1 MNDGPHIFHD
11 PPSGGGAL
19 PKGEGGASPTR
30 AGDIFDLHGGIVRDY
45 RAYIE
50 SFVTITDEA
59 IRKVVQTS
67 FERGDL
73 WPEPLLQLNPAF
85 EEAGDLRDLIHP
97 DLLHPD
103 CEAIFTGYRLYRH
116 QREAIQLGLAGKD
129 FVVTS
134 GTGSGKSLTYIGTIF
149 NHLLR
154 AGKPVPPGVTAV
166 VVYPLNALVNS
177 QEEELRRYAENY
189 RKARGED
196 FPIRFAKFTGQED
209 LVRRKE
215 LEDDPPHILLTNYMM
230 LELLLTRGGQQN
242 IRQAIYDELR
252 FLVFDE
258 LHTYRG
264 RQGADVGMLIR
275 RIRARVKHPVVCIGT
290 SATMVSGGTVAEQK
304 ERVAYVASHLFGKP
318 FAPAAVIQ
326 ESFIRRFSDVPKS
339 EDLKAAASAAVNL
352 NAPEAGLRAHATP
365 AWIES
370 RIALAE
376 RDGYLVRNRP
386 LTFTAIVDVLA
397 QETGLP
403 TEQCAT
409 HLRSV
414 LLWLGRVNSSL
425 PAERK
430 RYAYLPFKLH
440 QFFSQTGAVYV
451 SLERDQTRHI
461 TLLAGY
467 HVPGEPERP
476 LYPAVFSR
484 YSGETFL
491 CVSRDASGKK
501 LVPRGF
507 YPKEEEEDDSTDGYL
522 IPNTDVWNP
531 ETDLEL
537 LPDSWLEVAA
547 AGQVRV
553 VKKYRDRLP
562 QRIFYDCNGNCSAE
576 QREGWMQGWFMSA
589 RLLFDPT
596 SGLMP
601 DRQTKDSTKL
611 SQLGAEGRST
621 ATSISA
627 FAILTRMAEQGYILR
642 DQKLLSFMDNRQD
655 AALQAG
661 HFNDF
666 MDVVRLRSGI
676 RKAVEVADEKQLRL
690 ATLGRAVRLASG
702 LRFEDYATGGSD
714 LPEFRKRP
722 YEETLET
729 YFVYRAVHDLRRGWR
744 VILPNLEQCALLEI
758 GYKDLNENAAHNANW
773 RDVPLIS
780 QLQPAD
786 RCELLRVT
794 LDFFR
799 HEFALHS
806 ETYLSEARLKENAT
820 AIRERL
826 RAPWRYDDEEDI
838 PTPTSI
844 RTASLARYTRR
855 ETRSI
860 GPQSGYGKFV
870 RNLAL
875 EKAGLE
881 WNTADYTD
889 FIDRFLNALEHKAD
903 YLKSVEA
910 KGRNGQPI
918 RLYQLK
924 VEEIIWRPGDGKTV
938 RSDSV
943 KIRSYKDITLRP
955 NPFFQQVYRRDFST
969 GKLLTAADHTGQLGY
984 KDKQDREEQFRAEW
998 TTTDGR
1004 SDEARIRRESISSL
1018 FCSPTMEL
1026 GIDIGGLS
1034 VVHLRNAP
1042 PNPANYAQR
1051 SGRAGRSGQPALV
1064 FTFCGSQSN
1073 HDRHYF
1079 GKQTDLVAG
1088 QVVPPRLDLINEE
1101 LLRTH
1106 LHAVFLS
1113 EIGLPGLKDSVPDL
1127 LDINQSSLPLRE
1139 PVTKILNLSPQEAA
1153 RVRTVFERTIA
1164 DFRDKLA
1171 GAQAPWFSVGWIDTE
1186 LGRLHESL
1194 DGALVRWRGIYRNAQ
1209 AQLSDAS
1216 QRINSGLYPAT
1227 SPEFKDAQ
1235 LEQRLAQKQL
1245 DLLRNESTGQQL
1257 SEFYVFRY
1265 LASEGFLPGYNF
1277 TRLPVRVMLPGSDA
1291 SVEFISR
1298 PRHIALREFG
1308 PNNVI
1313 YHKGQKF
1320 EITQLLGEPP
1330 ASRFEN
1336 AVVSIKPG
1344 YFLRSEDSKLD
1355 RCPFSGEDLTTQA
1368 SKEHLN
1374 FLLQLGEMRASA
1386 RSRIT
1391 CEEEE
1396 RVTKGYDISTYF
1408 TLDDLGQLGPTG
1420 VVKVGGEVL
1429 LRLRYL
1435 PTARLVWVNRKWRV
1449 AREDKNGFSI
1459 DVKTGVFVSD
1469 RRRAELEEKNESTDH
1484 IRDVMFYTTNIS
1496 DALYVEP
1503 VPALGLDDDGVLT
1516 LQFALKRAIERVFQ
1530 VEPSELGVT
1539 PIGEPTRPNML
1550 YYEAAEGSL
1559 GVLCQIAEQAGP
1571 WRRVVEE
1578 AWKVCQFDTDPNASK
1593 ASYDNLLDY
1602 YNRRQHPRLNRWV
1615 IKDALEKLAAC
1626 TFESVN
1632 SPPYADYDDHF
1643 EKLVKQSDPNS
1654 STEHKFLAH
1663 LHTHGLR
1670 LPDAAQKSFSGIY
1683 VQPDYFYEPNVW
1695 IFCDGTPHDESRVRE
1710 DDHSKR
1716 QAIINA
1722 GGEVVVWHYA
1732 DSLEDLVKQRSDIFR
1747 RVRE

>member
-1 MNDGPHIFHD
+1 
-11 PPSGGGAL
+11 
-19 PKGEGGASPTR
+19 
-30 AGDIFDLHGGIVRDY
+30 
-45 RAYIE
+45 
-50 SFVTITDEA
+50 
-59 IRKVVQTS
+59 
-67 FERGDL
+67 
-73 WPEPLLQLNPAF
+73 
-85 EEAGDLRDLIHP
+85 
-97 DLLHPD
+97 
-103 CEAIFTGYRLYRH
+103 
-116 QREAIQLGLAGKD
+116 
-129 FVVTS
+129 
-134 GTGSGKSLTYIGTIF
+134 
-149 NHLLR
+149 
-154 AGKPVPPGVTAV
+154 
-166 VVYPLNALVNS
+166 
-177 QEEELRRYAENY
+177 
-189 RKARGED
+189 
-196 FPIRFAKFTGQED
+196 
-209 LVRRKE
+209 
-215 LEDDPPHILLTNYMM
+215 
-230 LELLLTRGGQQN
+230 
-242 IRQAIYDELR
+242 
-252 FLVFDE
+252 
-258 LHTYRG
+258 
-264 RQGADVGMLIR
+264 
-275 RIRARVKHPVVCIGT
+275 
-290 SATMVSGGTVAEQK
+290 
-304 ERVAYVASHLFGKP
+304 
-318 FAPAAVIQ
+318 
-326 ESFIRRFSDVPKS
+326 
-339 EDLKAAASAAVNL
+339 VNL
-352 NAPEAGLRAHATP
+352 NAPEAALRAHATP

-376 RDGYLVRNRP
+376 RDGHLVRNRP
-386 LTFTAIVDVLA
+386 LTFTAIADVLA
-397 QETGLP
+397 EETGLP

-414 LLWLGRVNSSL
+414 LLWLSRVNNSL

-451 SLERDQTRHI
+451 SLERDGTRHI

-491 CVSRDASGKK
+491 CVSRDAAGKK

-507 YPKEEEEDDSTDGYL
+507 YPRDEEEDDSTDGYL

-547 AGQVRV
+547 GGQVRV

-562 QRIFYDCNGNCSAE
+562 QRIFYDRHGKCSAE
-576 QREGWMQGWFMSA
+576 PREGWMQGWFMSA

-627 FAILTRMAEQGYILR
+627 FAILTRMAEQGYTLR

-676 RKAVEVADEKQLRL
+676 RKAVERSDDKQLRL

-722 YEETLET
+722 YEETLEA
-729 YFVYRAVHDLRRGWR
+729 YFVLRAVHDLRRGWR
-744 VILPNLEQCALLEI
+744 VVLPNLEQCALLEI
-758 GYKDLNENAAHNANW
+758 GYKDLAENAAHDANW

-881 WNTADYTD
+881 WKAADYTD
-889 FIDRFLNALEHKAD
+889 FIDKFLNALEHKAD

-910 KGRNGQPI
+910 KGREGQPI

-1088 QVVPPRLDLINEE
+1088 QVVPPRLDLLNEE

-1127 LDINQSSLPLRE
+1127 LDINQSTLPLRE
-1139 PVTKILNLSPQEAA
+1139 PVAKVLNLSPQEAA
-1153 RVRTVFERTIA
+1153 RVRTVFERAIA

-1171 GAQAPWFSVGWIDTE
+1171 GVQTPWFSIGWIDTE

-1194 DGALVRWRGIYRNAQ
+1194 DRALVRWRGIYRNAQ
-1209 AQLSDAS
+1209 AQLTDAS

-1245 DLLRNESTGQQL
+1245 DLLRNESTGHQL

-1344 YFLRSEDSKLD
+1344 YFLRSEDTKLD

-1374 FLLQLGEMRASA
+1374 FRASPA
-1386 RSRIT
+1386 RKRSVSRKAT
-1391 CEEEE
+1391 
-1396 RVTKGYDISTYF
+1396 TSA
-1408 TLDDLGQLGPTG
+1408 PTS
-1420 VVKVGGEVL
+1420 L
-1429 LRLRYL
+1429 SM
-1435 PTARLVWVNRKWRV
+1435 T
-1449 AREDKNGFSI
+1449 
-1459 DVKTGVFVSD
+1459 SD
-1469 RRRAELEEKNESTDH
+1469 S
-1484 IRDVMFYTTNIS
+1484 S
-1496 DALYVEP
+1496 
-1503 VPALGLDDDGVLT
+1503 G
-1516 LQFALKRAIERVFQ
+1516 
-1530 VEPSELGVT
+1530 
-1539 PIGEPTRPNML
+1539 
-1550 YYEAAEGSL
+1550 
-1559 GVLCQIAEQAGP
+1559 
-1571 WRRVVEE
+1571 RRV
-1578 AWKVCQFDTDPNASK
+1578 S
-1593 ASYDNLLDY
+1593 
-1602 YNRRQHPRLNRWV
+1602 
-1615 IKDALEKLAAC
+1615 
-1626 TFESVN
+1626 
-1632 SPPYADYDDHF
+1632 
-1643 EKLVKQSDPNS
+1643 
-1654 STEHKFLAH
+1654 
-1663 LHTHGLR
+1663 
-1670 LPDAAQKSFSGIY
+1670 
-1683 VQPDYFYEPNVW
+1683 
-1695 IFCDGTPHDESRVRE
+1695 
-1710 DDHSKR
+1710 
-1716 QAIINA
+1716 
-1722 GGEVVVWHYA
+1722 
-1732 DSLEDLVKQRSDIFR
+1732 
-1747 RVRE
+1747 